1 MKINIALKKVSGMV
15 KRIIH
20 KNIVFRL
27 NDYHIVLQLIKMK
40 MVN

>member
-20 KNIVFRL
+20 KNTVFRL